1 MTKKGLK
8 GWIIT
13 LAALGILGT
22 TGVGLTGYYTKGFT
36 QWKTEE
42 KMKDDGKT
50 SESTNQDHVD
60 ESSVLSSEEEEDS
73 FTPANLAASR
83 HVKRANESSSIPMPD
98 FRDYESWNH
107 VEVQVG
113 SQGDGDLPN
122 EFFTNVTKDYIACA
136 VTVTGHNAI
145 DYFYDDTPIL
155 NSNSTV
161 KLRYPSDVDV
171 QEDDDSIYF
180 YFGPRQ
186 DMQAR
191 ATWYNPQ
198 AEGSFLKQTNFDY
211 NLYWMQYNS
220 DEDNAL
226 KDGQTKDIFIDVDK
240 NYSKETIINAI
251 SAKDLFGAE
260 CTVTVTSGL
269 DTFTPSTI
277 GVYTLKLKATDS
289 YGQTAQA
296 TLIVHI
302 CDYVAPSIT
311 LKKQMTFTADQNQTL
326 KYSDLATYIGVTD
339 NGTSHGSSLTITY
352 KYDGVVIQS
361 DWTKTFKAADYG
373 NHTVAVNAK
382 DGSGNEKNI
391 TFSLKVNDGT
401 APVLSRTDGAAV
413 GSKITIGVSKTFT
426 MTLSDVTQLFK
437 AVDNVD
443 GDVSSSITGLADADN
458 NFFANNH
465 KVGSYTLT
473 IAAKDKNNN
482 QVTQVI
488 PIEIVADI
496 PPVFIIADTLV
507 YTDTSNPLDIAQL
520 NMVVSNGILADQHIT
535 SLSVDASEYIGHE
548 NEPGTYHIDYE
559 YTTTGT
565 KQARRFNANGNGNT
579 FTGAFD
585 LIVREAKEEDPE
597 PEPEEPE
604 ENGFIAFFK
613 GIGDFFVRLFNWF
626 RGIFTHFDFTCW
638 LTNEEFDE
646 RYPVEK
652 AEVQDTSV
660 DTPADTTIVTE

>member
-42 KMKDDGKT
+42 KKKDDGKT

-60 ESSVLSSEEEEDS
+60 ESSVLSSEEEEDT

-83 HVKRANESSSIPMPD
+83 HVKKANGSSSIPMLDDIDDYSGWTHYGFQVDDRDDNNLPYQAFVGITKD
-98 FRDYESWNH
+98 FI
-107 VEVQVG
+107 VCVI
-113 SQGDGDLPN
+113 DGDHLSDN
-122 EFFTNVTKDYIACA
+122 THADDVAYDNHLDYAWLNQDTIAIWGDA
-136 VTVTGHNAI
+136 QTMTSRG
-145 DYFYDDTPIL
+145 
-155 NSNSTV
+155 
-161 KLRYPSDVDV
+161 
-171 QEDDDSIYF
+171 
-180 YFGPRQ
+180 
-186 DMQAR
+186 
-191 ATWYNPQ
+191 TWYGGAHNFI
-198 AEGSFLKQTNFDY
+198 AYEYFDY
-211 NLYWMQYNS
+211 DVYWTQYNE
-220 DEDNAL
+220 EDLNAL
-226 KDGQTKDIFIDVDK
+226 KDGQTKDIFIDVDN
-240 NYSKETIINAI
+240 NYSKETIINAV

-311 LKKQMTFTADQNQTL
+311 LKKQLTFTADQNQTL

-339 NGTSHGSSLTITY
+339 NGTSHGSSLTTTY
-352 KYDGVVIQS
+352 KYDGVILQS
-361 DWTKTFKAADYG
+361 DWTKTFRAADYG
-373 NHTVAVNAK
+373 THTVAVNAK
-382 DGSGNEKNI
+382 DGSGNEKNV

-458 NFFANNH
+458 NFFSNNH

-585 LIVREAKEEDPE
+585 LIVREAHEENPE

-613 GIGDFFVRLFNWF
+613 AIGEWFMRLFNWF

-652 AEVQDTSV
+652 EEVQDTSV
-660 DTPADTTIVTE
+660 DTPADTTVVTE

>member
-60 ESSVLSSEEEEDS
+60 ESSVLSSEEEQDT

-83 HVKRANESSSIPMPD
+83 HVKRANGSSSIPMLDDIDDYSGWTHYGFQVDDQDDNNLPYQAFVGITKD
-98 FRDYESWNH
+98 FI
-107 VEVQVG
+107 VCVI
-113 SQGDGDLPN
+113 DGDHLSDN
-122 EFFTNVTKDYIACA
+122 THADDVAYDNHLDYAWLKQDTIAIWGDA
-136 VTVTGHNAI
+136 QTMTSRGTWYGGGHNFIA
-145 DYFYDDTPIL
+145 
-155 NSNSTV
+155 ST
-161 KLRYPSDVDV
+161 Y
-171 QEDDDSIYF
+171 
-180 YFGPRQ
+180 
-186 DMQAR
+186 
-191 ATWYNPQ
+191 
-198 AEGSFLKQTNFDY
+198 FDY
-211 NLYWMQYNS
+211 DVYWTQYNE
-220 DEDNAL
+220 EDLNAL
-226 KDGQTKDIFIDVDK
+226 KDGQTKDIFIDVDN
-240 NYSKETIINAI
+240 NYSKETIINAV

-311 LKKQMTFTADQNQTL
+311 LKKQLTFTADQNQTL

-352 KYDGVVIQS
+352 KYDGVVLQS

-373 NHTVAVNAK
+373 THNVAVNAK
-382 DGSGNEKNI
+382 DGSGNEKNV

-507 YTDTSNPLDIAQL
+507 YTDTSNPLDISQL

-548 NEPGTYHIDYE
+548 NEPGTYHIDYQ

-585 LIVREAKEEDPE
+585 LIVREAKEEDPA

-613 GIGDFFVRLFNWF
+613 AIGEWFMRLFNWF

-660 DTPADTTIVTE
+660 DAPADTTVITE

>member
-8 GWIIT
+8 AWIIT

-42 KMKDDGKT
+42 KKKDDGKT

-60 ESSVLSSEEEEDS
+60 ESSVLSSEEEQDS

-83 HVKRANESSSIPMPD
+83 HVKRANGSTSIPMLD
-98 FRDYESWNH
+98 DIDDYSGWTHYGFQVDDRDDAN
-107 VEVQVG
+107 
-113 SQGDGDLPN
+113 LPN
-122 EFFTNVTKDYIACA
+122 QAFVGITKDYIVC
-136 VTVTGHNAI
+136 VIDGDHLGDNTNAQDVAYDNHLDWEWI
-145 DYFYDDTPIL
+145 DGGTIAIWGDAQTMK
-155 NSNSTV
+155 S
-161 KLRYPSDVDV
+161 R
-171 QEDDDSIYF
+171 
-180 YFGPRQ
+180 G
-186 DMQAR
+186 
-191 ATWYNPQ
+191 TWYGGDHNFI
-198 AEGSFLKQTNFDY
+198 ASTYFDY
-211 NLYWMQYNS
+211 DVYWTQYNE
-220 DEDNAL
+220 EDLNAL
-226 KDGQTKDIFIDVDK
+226 KDGQTKDIFIDVDN
-240 NYSKETIINAI
+240 NYSKETIINAV

-311 LKKQMTFTADQNQTL
+311 LKKQLTFTADQNQTL
-326 KYSDLATYIGVTD
+326 KYSDLGTYIGVTD

-352 KYDGVVIQS
+352 KYDGVVLQS

-373 NHTVAVNAK
+373 THNVAVNAK
-382 DGSGNEKNI
+382 DGSGNEKNV

-507 YTDTSNPLDIAQL
+507 YTDTSNPLDISQL
-520 NMVVSNGILADQHIT
+520 NMVVSNGILADQNIT

-585 LIVREAKEEDPE
+585 LIVREAQEEDPA

-613 GIGDFFVRLFNWF
+613 AIGEWFMRLFNWF

-646 RYPVEK
+646 RYPAVEK
-652 AEVQDTSV
+652 EEVQDTSV

>member
-42 KMKDDGKT
+42 KKKDDGKT

-60 ESSVLSSEEEEDS
+60 ESSVLSSEEEQDS

-83 HVKRANESSSIPMPD
+83 HVKRANGSSSIPMID
-98 FRDYESWNH
+98 YSDYESWNH
-107 VEVQVG
+107 DGFQVG
-113 SQGDGDLPN
+113 NRDDECLPCDT
-122 EFFTNVTKDYIACA
+122 FGGVTKDYIACVIVCEDFYTHFTDDA
-136 VTVTGHNAI
+136 PCVNAGQGVEMCELPGGEMMYYG
-145 DYFYDDTPIL
+145 DEQT
-155 NSNSTV
+155 
-161 KLRYPSDVDV
+161 
-171 QEDDDSIYF
+171 
-180 YFGPRQ
+180 
-186 DMQAR
+186 MQNKQ
-191 ATWYNPQ
+191 TWYDPQ
-198 AEGSFLKQTNFDY
+198 NEVFIADTRFTYDI
-211 NLYWMQYNS
+211 YWTQYNA
-220 DEDNAL
+220 EDLNAL
-226 KDGQTKDIFIDVDK
+226 KDGQTKDIFIDVDN
-240 NYSKETIINAI
+240 NYSKETIINAV

-260 CTVTVTSGL
+260 CAVTVTSGL

-311 LKKQMTFTADQNQTL
+311 LKKQLTFTADQNQTL

-339 NGTSHGSSLTITY
+339 NGTSHGSSLTVTY
-352 KYDGVVIQS
+352 KYDGVVLQS

-373 NHTVAVNAK
+373 THTVAVNAK
-382 DGSGNEKNI
+382 DGSGNEKNV

-585 LIVREAKEEDPE
+585 LIVREAKEEEPE

-613 GIGDFFVRLFNWF
+613 AIGDWFMRLFNWF

-638 LTNEEFDE
+638 LTNEEFDA

-652 AEVQDTSV
+652 EEVQDTSV

>member
-42 KMKDDGKT
+42 KKKDDGKT

-60 ESSVLSSEEEEDS
+60 ESSVLSSEEEQDS
-73 FTPANLAASR
+73 FTPANLGASR
-83 HVKRANESSSIPMPD
+83 HVKRANGSTSIPMLD
-98 FRDYESWNH
+98 CRDYESWNH
-107 VEVQVG
+107 RGFQVG
-113 SQGDGDLPN
+113 DRDDQDLPYEAFSN
-122 EFFTNVTKDYIACA
+122 ITKDYIACLI
-136 VTVTGHNAI
+136 VCDHY
-145 DYFYDDTPIL
+145 DDHMYDDTPTI
-155 NSNSTV
+155 NA
-161 KLRYPSDVDV
+161 
-171 QEDDDSIYF
+171 DDGHVYMIYGPETDQVYF
-180 YFGPRQ
+180 YGDAQYMTSRS
-186 DMQAR
+186 
-191 ATWYNPQ
+191 TWYDPTKD
-198 AEGSFLKQTNFDY
+198 GSIIHDSNFDY
-211 NLYWMQYNS
+211 DVYWTQYNE
-220 DEDNAL
+220 EDLNAL
-226 KDGQTKDIFIDVDK
+226 KDGQTKDIFIDVDN
-240 NYSKETIINAI
+240 NYSKETIINAV

-352 KYDGVVIQS
+352 KYDGVVLQS
-361 DWTKTFKAADYG
+361 DWTKTFRAADYG

-382 DGSGNEKNI
+382 DGSGNEKNV

-507 YTDTSNPLDIAQL
+507 YTDTSNPLDISQL

-548 NEPGTYHIDYE
+548 NEPGTYHIDYQ

-585 LIVREAKEEDPE
+585 LIVREAQEEEPE

-613 GIGDFFVRLFNWF
+613 AIGEWFMRLFNWF

-660 DTPADTTIVTE
+660 NTPADTTVTE

>member
-42 KMKDDGKT
+42 KKKDDGKT

-60 ESSVLSSEEEEDS
+60 ESSVLSSEEEQDS

-83 HVKRANESSSIPMPD
+83 HVKRANGSTSIPMID
-98 FRDYESWNH
+98 GLDYESWNH
-107 VEVQVG
+107 DYFQVG
-113 SQGDGDLPN
+113 DRDDECLPCDT
-122 EFFTNVTKDYIACA
+122 FGGVTKDYIAC
-136 VTVTGHNAI
+136 VIVCDNFFDH
-145 DYFYDDTPIL
+145 FYDDTPCNNGL
-155 NSNSTV
+155 GGV
-161 KLRYPSDVDV
+161 EMHDLPSGEIMYYGDA
-171 QEDDDSIYF
+171 QT
-180 YFGPRQ
+180 
-186 DMQAR
+186 MQSKQ
-191 ATWYNPQ
+191 TWYNPSNGCVFF
-198 AEGSFLKQTNFDY
+198 ADTRFSYEI
-211 NLYWMQYNS
+211 YWTQYNA
-220 DEDNAL
+220 EDLNAL
-226 KDGQTKDIFIDVDK
+226 KDGQTKDIFIDVDN
-240 NYSKETIINAI
+240 NYSKETIINAV

-311 LKKQMTFTADQNQTL
+311 LKKQLTFTADQNQTL

-339 NGTSHGSSLTITY
+339 NGTSHGSSLTTTY
-352 KYDGVVIQS
+352 KYDGVVIKS
-361 DWTKTFKAADYG
+361 DWTKTFKASDYG
-373 NHTVAVNAK
+373 THTVAVNAK
-382 DGSGNEKNI
+382 DGSGNEKNV

-482 QVTQVI
+482 QVTQAI

-507 YTDTSNPLDIAQL
+507 YTDTSNPLDISQL
-520 NMVVSNGILADQHIT
+520 NMVVSNGILADQNIT

-585 LIVREAKEEDPE
+585 LIVREAQENPE

-613 GIGDFFVRLFNWF
+613 GIGDFFMRLFNWF

-652 AEVQDTSV
+652 EEVQDTSV

>member
-1 MTKKGLK
+1 MTKKALK
-8 GWIIT
+8 GWVIT

-42 KMKDDGKT
+42 KKKDDGKT

-60 ESSVLSSEEEEDS
+60 ESSVLASEEEEDS
-73 FTPANLAASR
+73 FTPANLAAYR
-83 HVKRANESSSIPMPD
+83 HVKRANGSSSIPMID
-98 FRDYESWNH
+98 YLDYESWNH
-107 VEVQVG
+107 DGFQV
-113 SQGDGDLPN
+113 DDREDECLPCDT
-122 EFFTNVTKDYIACA
+122 FVGVTKDYIAC
-136 VTVTGHNAI
+136 VIVCDNFNDHLT
-145 DYFYDDTPIL
+145 DDAPYVNGNGGVEMRDLPNGEMMYYGDAQT
-155 NSNSTV
+155 
-161 KLRYPSDVDV
+161 
-171 QEDDDSIYF
+171 
-180 YFGPRQ
+180 
-186 DMQAR
+186 MQNKQ
-191 ATWYNPQ
+191 TWYDPKNEVFI
-198 AEGSFLKQTNFDY
+198 ADTRFTYDI
-211 NLYWMQYNS
+211 YWTQYNA
-220 DEDNAL
+220 DEINAL
-226 KDGQTKDIFIDVDK
+226 KDGQTKDIFIDVDN
-240 NYSKETIINAI
+240 NYSKETIINAV

-311 LKKQMTFTADQNQTL
+311 LKKQMTFIADQNQTL

-361 DWTKTFKAADYG
+361 DWTKTFRAADYG
-373 NHTVAVNAK
+373 THTVAVNAK
-382 DGSGNEKNI
+382 DGSGNEKNV

-473 IAAKDKNNN
+473 ICAKDKNNN
-482 QVTQVI
+482 QVTQTI

-507 YTDTSNPLDIAQL
+507 YTDTSNPLDISQL

-585 LIVREAKEEDPE
+585 LIVREAQKEDPE

-613 GIGDFFVRLFNWF
+613 AIGDFFVRLFNWF

-638 LTNEEFDE
+638 LSNEEFDE

-652 AEVQDTSV
+652 EEVQDTSV
-660 DTPADTTIVTE
+660 DTPADTTVVTE

>member
-13 LAALGILGT
+13 LVALGILGT

-83 HVKRANESSSIPMPD
+83 HVKRANGSSSIPMLD
-98 FRDYESWNH
+98 NSDDYYDWNH
-107 VEVQVG
+107 DSFQVDDREDNG
-113 SQGDGDLPN
+113 LPSQAFRN
-122 EFFTNVTKDYIACA
+122 ITKDFIICVISGDHLKDNTNAEYIAYDNHLDW
-136 VTVTGHNAI
+136 VWLDQQETIAI
-145 DYFYDDTPIL
+145 WGDAQTMK
-155 NSNSTV
+155 SRS
-161 KLRYPSDVDV
+161 
-171 QEDDDSIYF
+171 
-180 YFGPRQ
+180 
-186 DMQAR
+186 
-191 ATWYNPQ
+191 TWYGGTKNFI
-198 AEGSFLKQTNFDY
+198 ASEYFDY
-211 NLYWMQYNS
+211 DIYWTQYNE
-220 DEDNAL
+220 EDLNAL
-226 KDGQTKDIFIDVDK
+226 KDGQTKDIFIDVDN
-240 NYSKETIINAI
+240 NYSKETIINAV

-260 CTVTVTSGL
+260 CEVTVTSGL

-311 LKKQMTFTADQNQTL
+311 LKKQMTFIADQNQTL

-339 NGTSHGSSLTITY
+339 NGTAHGSSLTITY

-361 DWTKTFKAADYG
+361 DWTKTFRAADYG
-373 NHTVAVNAK
+373 THTVAVNAK
-382 DGSGNEKNI
+382 DGSGNEKNV

-613 GIGDFFVRLFNWF
+613 AIGDWFMRLFNWF

-638 LTNEEFDE
+638 LSNEEFDE

-652 AEVQDTSV
+652 AEVQDTFV
-660 DTPADTTIVTE
+660 DTPADTTVVTE